1 MCPDK
6 QNISKDELAIQTL
19 EKKLTKARKKKNKE
33 KLNAAKPV
41 DVGRGSDIE
50 DEDTPEEDRDVGPLS
65 CSIRSKG
72 PQIVSGAP
80 KKLKSASDV
89 RKHSDITFPTPFQ
102 KPTHL
107 ASWLI
112 TAATPFKSTHFA
124 LWLFAAAAPFQKSVH
139 LASWLITA
147 TTPFQKPTHFAS
159 WLITA
164 ATPFQKSTHLVS
176 WRITAA
182 TPFFLTVVV
191 PRSVAYP
198 RQEHSHSQSPLR
210 KRQKLPIAKIRCDIK
225 VGNRPK
231 AGDYEEPAC
240 NILLDAA
247 YDYSCQI
254 CAINPFPNSVEQHE
268 MATSAWKKAC
278 SKARKSF
285 EFTARMKMVL
295 TARGSKIRGM
305 VKDTARA
312 LVGPI
317 YGFDRT
323 NTPATKVKNHE
334 SYLALTKADSFH
346 HKTPET
352 RSQFAR
358 HRIIYEILR
367 ITFFN
372 DKEDLG
378 AIFPSY
384 FNPVSLVTLATIITA
399 VDFCLKEWSTG
410 EFIKAKF
417 YEKAITIDYTS
428 YLKKIQ
434 DWHGLAPETV
444 TKMLTKMHNRLR
456 RDAGASSSTLGGGAA
471 IGLSAAEKELALK
484 ELEGHMGDTES
495 EEEGLVYEVWESTGS
510 TMFSSGLSPNSND
523 DEWSRRSMNSSGT
536 SPRQI
541 SVASFFMT
549 AITVD
554 SRPRNN
560 PTHIQGKYTD
570 VRLYINERWHLN
582 AVNQWAKHGSR
593 KVTHDNWR
601 TAVPVMEP
609 GEGAAAPAY
618 HLQDLPKS
626 RKQGEKSSFFNVH
639 RPDLI
644 SPLGVC
650 TVARLQSYGRVH
662 QYGSVPVPSAAS
674 TNFTRIR

>member
-89 RKHSDITFPTPFQ
+89 RKHSVAVSLASKDITFPTPFQ

-198 RQEHSHSQSPLR
+198 RQ
-210 KRQKLPIAKIRCDIK
+210 RQKLPIAKIRCDIK

-254 CAINPFPNSVEQHE
+254 CAINPFPTSLEQHE

-278 SKARKSF
+278 CKAGKSF
-285 EFTARMKMVL
+285 ELTARMKTL

-456 RDAGASSSTLGGGAA
+456 LFSLDEMLVLVARRWAVGGATA

-495 EEEGLVYEVWESTGS
+495 EEE
-510 TMFSSGLSPNSND
+510 
-523 DEWSRRSMNSSGT
+523 
-536 SPRQI
+536 
-541 SVASFFMT
+541 
-549 AITVD
+549 
-554 SRPRNN
+554 
-560 PTHIQGKYTD
+560 
-570 VRLYINERWHLN
+570 
-582 AVNQWAKHGSR
+582 
-593 KVTHDNWR
+593 
-601 TAVPVMEP
+601 
-609 GEGAAAPAY
+609 
-618 HLQDLPKS
+618 
-626 RKQGEKSSFFNVH
+626 
-639 RPDLI
+639 
-644 SPLGVC
+644 
-650 TVARLQSYGRVH
+650 
-662 QYGSVPVPSAAS
+662 
-674 TNFTRIR
+674 